1 MMEWWMCLV
10 MPKNEVD
17 LLTRFKELTPDQE
30 SLLQSATKSYRK
42 YTEGVLMNQKIN
54 ALFRNIPPSLILAL
68 VMNEKEEK
76 AKRKAIMA
84 ERGCTE
90 VEAAKVIAAQL
101 NQARGII

>member
-1 MMEWWMCLV
+1 
-10 MPKNEVD
+10 
-17 LLTRFKELTPDQE
+17 
-30 SLLQSATKSYRK
+30 
-42 YTEGVLMNQKIN
+42 
-54 ALFRNIPPSLILAL
+54 
-68 VMNEKEEK
+68 MNEKEEK